1 MNPFD
6 STILSYLNTFSQHSL
21 IFDESMVHLT
31 SNNLLKGGLFAA
43 ALWWGWF
50 RGEKSQWHDREH
62 IISTLLSCFIAIVLG
77 RALALMLPFRVRPLH
92 QVGLNFLLPYG
103 MVKSR
108 LIGHS
113 SFPSDHMVLF
123 CSLCAGLLFVSKK
136 LGVLALLYVAVF
148 IGFSRV
154 YLGLH
159 YPTDIVGG
167 AVIGVGIG
175 WIGNLYIWRSSI
187 SKLIVRWSDS
197 KPGFFY
203 PLFFLCTFEVA
214 ELFGSSRNLLG
225 GLAKFIKIMLTK
237 F

>member
-6 STILSYLNTFSQHSL
+6 STILSYLNTFSQLSL
-21 IFDESMVHLT
+21 IFDKSMVYLNT
-31 SNNLLKGGLFAA
+31 NDLLKGGLLVA

-50 RGEKSQWHDREH
+50 RSEKSQWHDREH
-62 IISTLLSCFIAIVLG
+62 IISTLLSCFIAIVLA
-77 RALALMLPFRVRPLH
+77 RALALMLPFRLRPMH
-92 QVGLNFLLPYG
+92 QVGLNFMLPYG
-103 MVKSR
+103 MDQSW
-108 LIGHS
+108 LTGWS
-113 SFPSDHMVLF
+113 SFPSDHMVLLYTL
-123 CSLCAGLLFVSKK
+123 STGLLFVSKK
-136 LGVLALLYVAVF
+136 IGVLALLYVAVF
-148 IGFSRV
+148 IGFPRV

-159 YPTDIVGG
+159 YPTDIIGG
-167 AVIGVGIG
+167 TVIGVGIG